1 MHCDLHTHSTASDGT
16 DAPGDL
22 PRLAKQAGLSAIAL
36 TDHDTTAGL
45 AEFAD
50 AAKKA
55 KVKAVPGIE
64 LSADPSILHAEPDK
78 VTRLGTLHIL
88 GYFINPDAPHLADI
102 EARLR
107 EARAQRNPEMIAKL
121 NELGMNIDYEEVIEA
136 AGGTGGPRNTGGL
149 DTSTGETFGGLGT
162 DEKTIVG
169 RPHIGQVMMQKGYVK
184 SIHEAFSRYIGQG
197 GAAYVRKDRLS
208 AKEAIHAIHEADGL
222 AVLAHPIQLGL
233 ASTDLLEHAVAKL
246 KSLGIDG
253 LETRHSDH
261 EPRDTEHF
269 NKLAEQ
275 LNLLATGGSD
285 YHGSRKTVVLGS
297 QKVPLSIYENLLKTH
312 RQRIGA

>member
-1 MHCDLHTHSTASDGT
+1 MYCDLHTHSTASDGT

-22 PRLAKQAGLSAIAL
+22 PRLAKQAGLSAVAL

-45 AEFAD
+45 GEFVA

-64 LSADPSILHAEPDK
+64 LSADPSVLHAEPDK
-78 VTRLGTLHIL
+78 VERLGTLHIL
-88 GYFINPDAPHLADI
+88 GYFINPESPHLAEI

-107 EARAQRNPEMIAKL
+107 EARAQRNPEMIARL

-136 AGGTGGPRNTGGL
+136 AGGPRSSPGSSPRNTPRNARSA
-149 DTSTGETFGGLGT
+149 DSDS
-162 DEKTIVG
+162 DEKIIVG

-197 GAAYVRKDRLS
+197 GQAYVRKDRLS
-208 AKEAIHAIHEADGL
+208 AKEAINAIHEAEGL
-222 AVLAHPIQLGL
+222 AVLAHPTQLGIDS
-233 ASTDLLEHAVAKL
+233 AAHLEHAVARL

-253 LETRHSDH
+253 IETRHSDH
-261 EPRDTEHF
+261 EPRDTERF
-269 NKLAEQ
+269 NKLAKK
-275 LNLLATGGSD
+275 LGLLTTGGSD
-285 YHGSRKTVVLGS
+285 YHGSRKTIALGS
-297 QKVPLSIYENLLKTH
+297 QKVPVTVYENLLKAHT
-312 RQRIGA
+312 G

>member
-22 PRLAKQAGLSAIAL
+22 PLLAKQAGLGAIAL

-45 AEFAD
+45 AEFVD
-50 AAKKA
+50 AAKRA

-64 LSADPSILHAEPDK
+64 LSADPSVLHTEPDK
-78 VTRLGTLHIL
+78 VARLGTLHIL
-88 GYFINPDAPHLADI
+88 GYFINPDAPHLAEI

-136 AGGTGGPRNTGGL
+136 AGGPRIT
-149 DTSTGETFGGLGT
+149 GGLGT
-162 DEKTIVG
+162 SNGESSGDQSPGGGGIVG

-184 SIHEAFSRYIGQG
+184 SIHEAFARYIGQG

-222 AVLAHPIQLGL
+222 AVLAHPIQLGIDSP
-233 ASTDLLEHAVAKL
+233 AHLEHAVAKL
-246 KSLGIDG
+246 KSLGLDG
-253 LETRHSDH
+253 IETRHSDH
-261 EPRDTEHF
+261 EPRDTEQF
-269 NKLAEQ
+269 NKLADQ
-275 LNLLATGGSD
+275 LGLLTTGGSD
-285 YHGSRKTVVLGS
+285 YHGSRKTVTLGG
-297 QKVPLSIYENLLKTH
+297 QKVPLTVYENLLKTH
-312 RQRIGA
+312 RRRVGA

>member
-22 PRLAKQAGLSAIAL
+22 PLLAKQAGLGAIAL

-45 AEFAD
+45 AEFVD

-64 LSADPSILHAEPDK
+64 LSADPSILHTEPDK
-78 VTRLGTLHIL
+78 VARLGTLHIL
-88 GYFINPDAPHLADI
+88 GYFINPDAPHLAEI

-121 NELGMNIDYEEVIEA
+121 NELGMTIDYEEVIEA
-136 AGGTGGPRNTGGL
+136 AGGQPSGGGG
-149 DTSTGETFGGLGT
+149 
-162 DEKTIVG
+162 IVG

-184 SIHEAFSRYIGQG
+184 SIHEAFARYIGQG

-222 AVLAHPIQLGL
+222 AVLAHPIQLGIDSP
-233 ASTDLLEHAVAKL
+233 AHLEHAIAKL
-246 KSLGIDG
+246 KSLGLDG
-253 LETRHSDH
+253 IETRHSDH
-261 EPRDTEHF
+261 EPRDTEQF
-269 NKLAEQ
+269 NKLADQ
-275 LNLLATGGSD
+275 LGLLTTGGSD
-285 YHGSRKTVVLGS
+285 YHGSRKTVALGG
-297 QKVPLSIYENLLKTH
+297 QKVPLTVYENLLKTH
-312 RQRIGA
+312 RRRVGA